1 MTGWWWTTRASAKGY
16 GNLPVILSS
25 RAAAIA
31 TLEQALSSTKDT
43 DLALNCA
50 LAQLCLQERQFAA
63 SALLSGTPSP

>member
-1 MTGWWWTTRASAKGY
+1 VVDNAGERERLRELARDIVEQGDQ
-16 GNLPVILSS
+16 
-25 RAAAIA
+25 AAAIA